1 MLAHPTLTRIL
12 CSFVSPFHYPPS
24 PISEMT
30 PILAPLGLGLV
41 LSGVF
46 DVSCPRRFFISARV
60 VMYSLCLLIQMQH
73 FCPQMIDCFLPF
85 NVVPPSSLRHP
96 SRSRVPRLGVR
107 RPYLNMMIPAT

>member
-1 MLAHPTLTRIL
+1 
-12 CSFVSPFHYPPS
+12 
-24 PISEMT
+24 MT
-30 PILAPLGLGLV
+30 PILPPLGLGLV

-46 DVSCPRRFFISARV
+46 DVSCPRRFFVSARV
-60 VMYSLCLLIQMQH
+60 VMLSCPKGKYSLCLLIQMQH